1 MSNTDTQRRL
11 YSRAKK
17 ILRVFLIFFISFL
30 ITFVTVFT
38 ILWFSSGGKNNSYE
52 DFRAEGLSFREALPS
67 GVKYIRKYFQKKIS
81 APDSIVQFF
90 KVQHEYLEFIK
101 VSDGAFKP
109 GEDESDDVTIDA
121 TEYENLDGELLLNY
135 NQISDNDEIV
145 LSMAFVGDIMWMR
158 KIKDDFPG
166 DELRQYLSKFD
177 MVFGNLE
184 TPIDTLQKVR
194 TFWPDYAKYNS
205 SPKLLRSFRK
215 DDGSNIF
222 TALSLANN
230 HALDMGVDGLKRTMD
245 FLRGEGIKYTG
256 AAISGGSDS
265 KEQESDY
272 LVIEKNGVR
281 VGLYAASWGLNEP
294 SLLKK
299 ENVRINYI
307 PGLAPLQ
314 KEMIDL
320 SEPKRVLIQMEREGI
335 DFKILYIHWGF
346 EFEMYPDAEIMR
358 VGRELAA
365 AGADVIAGTH
375 PHVIQPSEIVL
386 GNGYR
391 FLEDHKQKDVAA
403 LFENN
408 DEKRI
413 FHHFSDSSGK
423 PRKSL
428 IHYSLGNFTTSMFTE
443 QCRVKAIQSVQLRK
457 NGDFIPHFF
466 LYFCNRN

>member
-17 ILRVFLIFFISFL
+17 IFRIFFISFTSLL
-30 ITFVTVFT
+30 ITFIIVFA
-38 ILWFSSGGKNNSYE
+38 ILWFSSGGKNNSFE
-52 DFRAEGLSFREALPS
+52 NFRAEGLSLREALPS
-67 GVKYIRKYFQKKIS
+67 GVKYIRKYYQKKVS

-90 KVQHEYLEFIK
+90 KIQHEYLEFIK
-101 VSDGAFKP
+101 VSD
-109 GEDESDDVTIDA
+109 DVTIDA
-121 TEYENLDGELLLNY
+121 VEYENTEGELVLN
-135 NQISDNDEIV
+135 NEERSDNDEIV

-158 KIKDDFPG
+158 KIKDNFP
-166 DELRQYLSKFD
+166 DEELRQYLSKFD

-184 TPIDTLQKVR
+184 TPIDTLQRVR
-194 TFWPDYAKYNS
+194 SFWPDYVNYNS
-205 SPKLLRSFRK
+205 PPQLIRSFRR

-222 TALSLANN
+222 TAVSLANN

-245 FLRGEGIKYTG
+245 FLKGEGIKYTG
-256 AAISGGSDS
+256 AITL
-265 KEQESDY
+265 KEDYTKDPKENY

-281 VGLYAASWGLNEP
+281 IGFYATSWGLNEP
-294 SLLKK
+294 SSLKK
-299 ENVRINYI
+299 GNVRINYI

-314 KEMIDL
+314 KEKIDL
-320 SEPKRVLIQMEREGI
+320 SEPIRALKQMEREGL
-335 DFKILYIHWGF
+335 DFKIIYIHWGF
-346 EFEMYPDAEIMR
+346 EFEMYPDPEIMR
-358 VGRELAA
+358 VGRDLAA
-365 AGADVIAGTH
+365 AGADFIGGTH
-375 PHVIQPSEIVL
+375 PHVVQPSEIVL

-391 FLEDHKQKDVAA
+391 FLEEHKQKDVAA
-403 LFENN
+403 LFENL

-413 FHHFSDSSGK
+413 FYHFKDSTGK
-423 PRKSL
+423 QRKSL

>member
-17 ILRVFLIFFISFL
+17 ILRVFRISL
-30 ITFVTVFT
+30 ITFFITFITVFA

-52 DFRAEGLSFREALPS
+52 DFRAEGLSFKEALPS

-90 KVQHEYLEFIK
+90 KIQHEYLEFIK
-101 VSDGAFKP
+101 VSDGALKT
-109 GEDESDDVTIDA
+109 GEEESDDVTVDA
-121 TEYENLDGELLLNY
+121 IGYKNLDRELLLN
-135 NQISDNDEIV
+135 NKEVSDNDEIV

-158 KIKDDFPG
+158 KIRDDFP
-166 DELRQYLSKFD
+166 DEELRQYLSKFD

-194 TFWPDYAKYNS
+194 AFWPDYAKYNS
-205 SPKLLRSFRK
+205 SPKLLRSFKK

-230 HALDMGVDGLKRTMD
+230 HALDMGVDGLRRTMD
-245 FLRGEGIKYTG
+245 FLRGEGIRYTG
-256 AAISGGSDS
+256 ATIPGGNDS
-265 KEQESDY
+265 NGHEGNFI
-272 LVIEKNGVR
+272 VIEKNGVR
-281 VGLYAASWGLNEP
+281 IGFYATSWGLNEP
-294 SLLKK
+294 SALKK
-299 ENVRINYI
+299 GNVRINYI

-314 KEMIDL
+314 KEKIDL
-320 SEPKRVLIQMEREGI
+320 SEPIRALKQMEREGL
-335 DFKILYIHWGF
+335 DFKIIYIHWGF
-346 EFEMYPDAEIMR
+346 EFEMYPDTEIMR
-358 VGRELAA
+358 VGRDLAA
-365 AGADVIAGTH
+365 AGADFIGGTH
-375 PHVIQPSEIVL
+375 PHVVQPSEIVL

-391 FLEDHKQKDVAA
+391 FLEEHKQKDVAA
-403 LFENN
+403 LFENL

-413 FHHFSDSSGK
+413 FYHFKDSTGK